1 MKTVYKES
9 DFSSAEEFASEM
21 CRYGRLYRDD
31 PDTEVVYAKPEDEH
45 GNIVPQFTVIMKD
58 ENENY

>member
-31 PDTEVVYAKPEDEH
+31 SDTEVVYAKPEDPE
-45 GNIVPQFTVIMKD
+45 GNIVPQFTIITKVS
-58 ENENY
+58 NS